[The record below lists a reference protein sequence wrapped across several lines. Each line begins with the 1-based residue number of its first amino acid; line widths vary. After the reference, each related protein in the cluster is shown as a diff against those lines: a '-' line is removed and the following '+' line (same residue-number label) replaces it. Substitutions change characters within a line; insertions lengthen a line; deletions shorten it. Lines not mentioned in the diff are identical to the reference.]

1 MAKRLKHVDF
11 QPLVDKAVSK
21 LTLWNEHQIN
31 PAGCLTLVKAVLTS
45 QAVYFLTSLRD
56 PKETIKD
63 IDR

>member
-11 QPLVDKAVSK
+11 QPLVDKVVSK
-21 LTLWNEHQIN
+21 LTLWNKHQIN
-31 PAGCLTLVKAVLTS
+31 TAGRLTLVKAVLTS
-45 QAVYFLTSLRD
+45 QAVYFLTSLRA